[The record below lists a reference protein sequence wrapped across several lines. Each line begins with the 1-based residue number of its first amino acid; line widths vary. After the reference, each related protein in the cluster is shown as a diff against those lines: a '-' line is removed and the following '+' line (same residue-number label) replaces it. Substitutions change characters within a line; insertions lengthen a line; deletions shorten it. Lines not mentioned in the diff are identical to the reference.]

1 MDTVC
6 EGVPHEGR
14 RQSAVALLAR
24 YPALDDAELAELVR
38 WFKKEASAL
47 DVGLIASDPELCHSY
62 QRLKDDHLT
71 RLGAADLLWMLILFG
86 VAIAF
91 IGLLIWSGL

>member
-1 MDTVC
+1 MDTIC
-6 EGVPHEGR
+6 EGVPPEGR

-24 YPALDDAELAELVR
+24 YPGLDDTELAELVR

-47 DVGLIASDPELCHSY
+47 DVGLIASDPELSHSY
-62 QRLKDDHLT
+62 QRLKDAHLSK
-71 RLGAADLLWMLILFG
+71 LGAADLFWMLILFG
-86 VAIAF
+86 GAIAF